1 MTVSVKDFN
10 LYNYDNN
17 FSVRIKL
24 ETGNSASHITDNIFS
39 IDLPFKVF
47 TINDKSKRRNNKKWY

>member
-39 IDLPFKVF
+39 IDLPKIYQLPKQDGVRQ
-47 TINDKSKRRNNKKWY
+47 I